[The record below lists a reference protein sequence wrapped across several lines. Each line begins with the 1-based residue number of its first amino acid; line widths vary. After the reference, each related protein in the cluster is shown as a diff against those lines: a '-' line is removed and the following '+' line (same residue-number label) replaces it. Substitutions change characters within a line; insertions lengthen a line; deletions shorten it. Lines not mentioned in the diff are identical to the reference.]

1 MSGNFQQMGNVGGNQ
16 MMMQQSQAQ
25 AQAQVQQQAIQ
36 SVLLSNIQQQT
47 GALSGWQANIQVSE
61 RLGQVWHM

>member
-1 MSGNFQQMGNVGGNQ
+1 